1 MKDKKTTSRRKFIK
15 LLALGSTT
23 FGLTSCS
30 DVPEKKEAITNS
42 VTTPVTKTNLPEK
55 KPKVD
60 SVSSANFVNSENVT
74 FYQKG
79 QAEYEKLRQGHNK
92 RINKFPRVIA
102 LCENEKGI
110 QEALTFAS
118 ASNLAV
124 AIKSGGHSLEGLS
137 CNDDGMI
144 INLSKFNSI
153 EWLENNEVKLGPA
166 CNLSQL
172 YAELL
177 PKGRLLPGGSCGGVA
192 VGGLTLGGGYGMF
205 SRKFGL
211 TCDSLTEITMVD
223 GTGKIV
229 NSKDD
234 PELLWACKGGGAGN
248 FGVITQMKFKV
259 YTSPSTLTSHR
270 FRKFNSDAQT
280 ATNILEKWFLLTTN
294 LPESCFSVFILNRKT
309 VFILLTNFAQETEQV
324 KNIITEFTALTD
336 KISLGKPQKL
346 DSAVKTFYGVQE
358 PIFSKN
364 SSIGLY
370 KSFAD
375 IKNFIVSA
383 LEKIS
388 ATPGMLISIGTL
400 GGQIDNAEFAKKSAF
415 AHRSLYY
422 LSELQ
427 TYYSDLKQQE
437 KLLKSYNEIR
447 DIFQNNGINT
457 QYINYPDLGFKDW
470 ETAYYGNNYKRLQEI
485 KRRYDPTD
493 LIRHEQ
499 SVRIC
504 CP

>member
-1 MKDKKTTSRRKFIK
+1 MKNKKKPTSRRKFIK
-15 LLALGSTT
+15 LLALGSTSL
-23 FGLTSCS
+23 GLTSCS
-30 DVPEKKEAITNS
+30 EIPEKKEVVTNS
-42 VTTPVTKTNLPEK
+42 LATPIAKTPLPEK
-55 KPKVD
+55 KPTVD
-60 SVSSANFVNSENVT
+60 STSPVNFVNSENVT

-79 QAEYEKLRQGHNK
+79 QTEYERLRQGHNK

-102 LCENEKGI
+102 LCQNEKGV
-110 QEALTFAS
+110 QEALTFA
-118 ASNLAV
+118 AAANLAV
-124 AIKSGGHSLEGLS
+124 AIKSSGHSLEGLS
-137 CNDDGMI
+137 CNDDGMV
-144 INLSKFNSI
+144 INLSKLNSI
-153 EWLENNEVKLGPA
+153 EWLENSEVKLGPA

-205 SRKFGL
+205 SRKYGL
-211 TCDSLTEITMVD
+211 TCDSLTEVTMVD
-223 GTGKIV
+223 GTGKII

-248 FGVITQMKFKV
+248 FGVITQMKFK
-259 YTSPSTLTSHR
+259 THLSPAMLTSHR
-270 FRKFNSDAQT
+270 FRKFNTDAQT
-280 ATNILEKWFLLTTN
+280 AADILEKWFLLTTN

-324 KNIITEFTALTD
+324 KSLINELSALTE
-336 KISLGKPQKL
+336 KTSLGKPQKL
-346 DSAVKTFYGVQE
+346 DSAVKTFYGIQE

-364 SSIGLY
+364 SSVGLY

-375 IKNFIVSA
+375 IKNFIVPT

-400 GGQIDNAEFAKKSAF
+400 GGQIDNAEFAKNSAF

-470 ETAYYGNNYKRLQEI
+470 EKAYYGDNYKRLQEV
-485 KRRYDPTD
+485 KRRYDPTN

-499 SVRIC
+499 SVRIS
-504 CP
+504 